1 MLKQTIFTTLLLCT
15 TSYTMAADMCPL
27 TVIEEFNELQNEE
40 NVAGR
45 YEVYSPIGERT
56 IQNITQTPRL
66 DTLDNKT
73 IAVVGESFMADVTHP
88 EIKRLIQQHYP
99 KAKVILQKEIGIA
112 GPYPLPGIVREKQQQ
127 FEAKL
132 KQMKVNAVISGNGG
146 CGLCT
151 PKEEG
156 ACITAE
162 KLGIPCVLIAAPG
175 FTEQAKA
182 TAQNAGV
189 PIQRV
194 ATYPGAFSSHT
205 QEELI
210 QNTQKVLWTQIV
222 EGLTKSF
229 TDGEKQEAE
238 DSFKKYD
245 RTAIYSGDLAQ
256 INAYFEEQGWADGQP
271 IIPPTKDKIE
281 AFLKYTDL
289 SADTEIGVLP
299 IAQRKVTPFEV
310 AVVGVMADCKP
321 EYMPIL
327 IAITKGMADGNFRK
341 TLSSTHAWTPY
352 TWLNGPLA
360 RQLGFDSSQG
370 EISTTNNKKLARFM
384 ELAMLNLA
392 GYRVK
397 ENRMGTFGYIA
408 PWNLVEDEKVAT
420 NIGWMPYHV
429 QQGFKTNESTVT
441 LSSALM
447 WGNNL
452 TPSMTDAQLI
462 MEMMAWDITQKGQFA
477 LSSGN
482 QFVNR
487 TILITENV
495 ANNLSKTYPSKEDLE
510 KALIH
515 TAIEPF
521 DERVYARYYANPGNN
536 YDAKDIS
543 IAKLK
548 HKLSE
553 TETPKE
559 NKTPLWLKWTKAEN
573 IQTIPVMQQGM
584 TAFLITGDSSR
595 NKVMTLPG
603 GGAATVKIELPQ
615 NWDTMVQE
623 IGYQPLNKFYLSD
636 EKINYQIKQK
646 NTTNQKRNPNRKKN
660 RTRSSVSFP
669 SL

>member
-1 MLKQTIFTTLLLCT
+1 MFKQFVFTMSALFTTTALL
-15 TSYTMAADMCPL
+15 AADMCPL
-27 TVIEEFNELQNEE
+27 AVIEEFNELQNQE

-56 IQNITQTPRL
+56 IQNITQASRL

-99 KAKVILQKEIGIA
+99 KAKIILQKEIGIA

-132 KQMKVNAVISGNGG
+132 KQMKVDAVISGNGG

-210 QNTQKVLWTQIV
+210 ENTQKVLWTQIV
-222 EGLTKSF
+222 EGLTKPF
-229 TDGEKQEAE
+229 TEQEKQEAE

-271 IIPPTKDKIE
+271 IIPPTKDKVE

-299 IAQRKVTPFEV
+299 IAQRKVTPFEI

-360 RQLGFDSSQG
+360 RQLGFDSEQG
-370 EISTTNNKKLARFM
+370 EISTANNKKLARFM
-384 ELAMLNLA
+384 ELAMLNLG
-392 GYRVK
+392 GYKVK

-408 PWNLVEDEKVAT
+408 PWNLVEDEKAAIE
-420 NIGWMPYHV
+420 IGWTPYHI
-429 QQGFKTNESTVT
+429 QKGFSINDSSIT

-452 TPSMTDAQLI
+452 TPSMTDGKLI

-487 TILITENV
+487 TILITPNV
-495 ANNLSKTYPSKEDLE
+495 AKDLAQTYPTKTDLE

-543 IAKLK
+543 IQKLK
-548 HKLSE
+548 HKLAEMEPSN
-553 TETPKE
+553 P
-559 NKTPLWLKWTKAEN
+559 NKTPLWLNWTGLET
-573 IQTIPVMQQGM
+573 IQTIPVIQKGM
-584 TAFLITGDSSR
+584 TAFLVTGDTNR

-603 GGAATVKIELPQ
+603 GGTATIKIELPQ
-615 NWDTMVQE
+615 NWDNMAQE
-623 IGYQPLNKFYLSD
+623 LGYKPLKEYYLSAQGIKLETTGNKRQKPSSSRKPKRK
-636 EKINYQIKQK
+636 EK
-646 NTTNQKRNPNRKKN
+646 
-660 RTRSSVSFP
+660 
-669 SL
+669 